1 KFDFLTMVSDQQD
14 KTLNQVIP
22 PYAGAPPYE
31 GDTVNYNNTAATTTT
46 TST

>member
-1 KFDFLTMVSDQQD
+1 MVSDQQD

-31 GDTVNYNNTAATTTT
+31 GDT
-46 TST
+46 